1 MDKIILFD
9 AQLCAGC
16 KRCEKICSFVH
27 GGVFSKARSRT
38 RNVKWESEGVYIPL
52 SCFHCEEPPC
62 LAVCPVGAI
71 SKDEKGAVQ
80 INNDRCMACRL
91 CLQSCPFGMIDF
103 NPVERIVM
111 KCDFCKDLGYDPQC
125 VAECPTKAL
134 ELVPLDDRAG
144 LTKRRKAAEKIRSQM
159 EMVMGK
165 TTMA

>member
-1 MDKIILFD
+1 
-9 AQLCAGC
+9 
-16 KRCEKICSFVH
+16 
-27 GGVFSKARSRT
+27 
-38 RNVKWESEGVYIPL
+38 
-52 SCFHCEEPPC
+52 
-62 LAVCPVGAI
+62 
-71 SKDEKGAVQ
+71 
-80 INNDRCMACRL
+80 MACRL